1 MRRNLY
7 LLLFLFWG
15 YISSFAQIT
24 SIRGRIVDREQNSI
38 IGAIIT
44 CGQDSTLRSISD
56 IDGLFELRHI
66 KKCDTLRV
74 SHSLYESLSIPII
87 SLQLQDTTKI
97 ILTEKSQLLGEVVV
111 RGVVPIARRFSASKM
126 TEMDI
131 YQDPI
136 AQGDPLKAITG
147 LAASTSTSEM
157 ANPEFRGSPAGYAT
171 VTLNKVPIDNP
182 VRYSQL
188 NNQGLF
194 SLFHPSMIDAQ
205 WVYPSNPPI
214 TMGRT
219 LSGLVDIRTKERMY
233 RNSTYFSLGIGGVG
247 AVLSRKLSNEENFV
261 QLYSNVQ
268 FSDAMLALSP
278 SSYPEVKS
286 FYSTDLGGNLRVKLL
301 PSLVLNVYA
310 YGIGDKFKGES
321 GDMNYFGS
329 VRMRRNRFFNVLN
342 LKHTHP
348 RLGITMLNVGYD
360 TNKSHTEMGNLDITE
375 SRQNSY
381 VSLDHKV
388 LLRAVEVEGGLSWS
402 HYDYTIDGRMPL
414 HRYLREVRNPQV
426 PVEQSTY
433 YGSIDGYLYAYTPLQ
448 KNLLDVSLGIRAI
461 SPLDKAER
469 LHLSYQGL
477 LKLHLSKFHK
487 LLFGG
492 GHYVSFATPNTY
504 TGNSALL
511 QSGQANVDYEYIQR
525 RRSFKMSVYWKKED
539 LRFLSYDGGYTPQLV
554 NIPSWGGEISWE
566 DELASYWSY
575 NLSFSAQRRKS
586 LTSDFGVRRA
596 EEWTYFG
603 KSVIQYNNPRYLG
616 VSLAYSMHRGNYT
629 SRIDDGAYISTLDGY
644 VPTAIGVYRLPLY
657 HRVDLSATKQI
668 PIGKSMLSVFMTIN
682 NLFNQRNI
690 RSYYYSSDYKTHYP
704 LYLQRRSV
712 YFGCVLIL

>member
-15 YISSFAQIT
+15 CLSSFAQT
-24 SIRGRIVDREQNSI
+24 MTIRGLIVDREQSPI
-38 IGAIIT
+38 INETIICT
-44 CGQDSTLRSISD
+44 QDSTQRSISN
-56 IDGLFELRHI
+56 IDGLFELNHI
-66 KKCDTLRV
+66 KKGDTLRV
-74 SHSLYESLSIPII
+74 SHFLYESLSIPII
-87 SLQLQDTTKI
+87 SLQPQDTIKI
-97 ILTEKSQLLGEVVV
+97 ILTEKSQSLDEVVV

-131 YQDPI
+131 YQNPI

-194 SLFHPSMIDAQ
+194 SLFHPSMIDTQ

-286 FYSTDLGGNLRVKLL
+286 FYSTDLGINLRVKLL
-301 PSLVLNVYA
+301 PSLALNVYA
-310 YGIGDKFKGES
+310 YGIGDKFTGES

-329 VRMRRNRFFNVLN
+329 VGMGRTRFFNVLN

-375 SRQNSY
+375 IRQNSY
-381 VSLDHKV
+381 VSLDHKI
-388 LLRAVEVEGGLSWS
+388 LLRTVEVEGGLSWS
-402 HYDYTIDGRMPL
+402 PYNYKIAGKMPL
-414 HRYLREVRNPQV
+414 HRYLREGSNPQI

-433 YGSIDGYLYAYTPLQ
+433 YGSADGYLYAYTPLQ
-448 KNLLDVSLGIRAI
+448 KNLIDVSFGIRAI
-461 SPLDKAER
+461 SPLNKDQR
-469 LHLSYQGL
+469 VHLSYQGL
-477 LKLHLSKFHK
+477 LKFHLSKSHK

-492 GHYVSFATPNTY
+492 GHYVSFASPNTY

-511 QSGQANVDYEYIQR
+511 KSRQANVDYEYIQR
-525 RRSFKMSVYWKKED
+525 QRSFKMSVYWKKED

-554 NIPSWGGEISWE
+554 ALPSWGGEVSWE

-575 NLSFSAQRRKS
+575 NLSLTAQKRKS
-586 LTSDFGVRRA
+586 LTSDFGIERT

-603 KSVIQYNNPRYLG
+603 KSVIQYNNPRYLD
-616 VSLAYSMHRGNYT
+616 VSLAYSMHKGNFI
-629 SRIDDGAYISTLDGY
+629 SRIDNGTYIRSLDGY
-644 VPTAIGVYRLPLY
+644 VPTLISTHRLPHY
-657 HRVDLSATKQI
+657 HRLDFSVSKRFPL
-668 PIGKSMLSVFMTIN
+668 GNSMLNVFMTIS
-682 NLFNQRNI
+682 NLLNQRNI
-690 RSYYYSSDYKTHYP
+690 RSYYYSPDYNEHHA
-704 LYLQRRSV
+704 LYLQLRNV